1 MLADNAPWHAGW
13 PVRDVLA
20 GYPHLTLR
28 RLPSYSPQLNPV
40 ERFGKKPRRRATH
53 NRRFDTLADR
63 KASLRAS
70 LSYFQ
75 TVRDRVKTL
84 LLAVEILSASSRR
97 PDRFTKRRI
106 YQESGVACYW
116 VVDLDEKAIEAW
128 TPDATFPAVE
138 REQVVWRPAGATD
151 ALVIP
156 IAEILPPA

>member
-1 MLADNAPWHAGW
+1 MVQPDVFVAATDE
-13 PVRDVLA
+13 VRTGDWA
-20 GYPHLTLR
+20 
-28 RLPSYSPQLNPV
+28 
-40 ERFGKKPRRRATH
+40 
-53 NRRFDTLADR
+53 
-63 KASLRAS
+63 
-70 LSYFQ
+70 
-75 TVRDRVKTL
+75 RVKTL

-116 VVDLDEKAIEAW
+116 VVDLDEKVIEAW
-128 TPDATFPAVE
+128 TPDATLPAVE